1 MKTTRSGKAN
11 PWSGA
16 IKKMDPEKAKW
27 QNAKYEEGGFNG
39 KGDSPRS
46 IFSPEFKEGFDRI
59 PNFGFKPAWMKE
71 LEEDEET

>member
-27 QNAKYEEGGFNG
+27 QNAKYEEGGQNG
-39 KGDSPRS
+39 KGSGRRPENMEEIRRNWDS
-46 IFSPEFKEGFDRI
+46 IDWNK
-59 PNFGFKPAWMKE
+59 
-71 LEEDEET
+71 